1 MSDFDEATDALDS
14 IQSSAAEPQD
24 LPPAYTPSDNDGN
37 TIHLD
42 DDHSD
47 ANTL

>member
-1 MSDFDEATDALDS
+1 MSDFDEATDGLGS
-14 IQSSAAEPQD
+14 IHSSAADPQD
-24 LPPAYTPSDNDGN
+24 TPPAYTPSDNDGN

-42 DDHSD
+42 DDHGD